1 MTPEPQLSFPP
12 FHLDLANEQLWRGAE
27 LLPLRLKA
35 FVLLRYLVEHAQR
48 LVTQEEL
55 LKAVWQRAYVS
66 EGLLRGYI
74 RELREVLGD
83 DAKAPRFIET
93 ASGRGYRFIAP
104 VTTTPPVLSLKSRA
118 PNTLH
123 PASGFVGRELGWR
136 NSTAGSSGR
145 SWVSARWCL

>member
-1 MTPEPQLSFPP
+1 MTTPEPQLSFPP
-12 FHLDLANEQLWRGAE
+12 FHLDLMNERLWCGAE
-27 LLPLRLKA
+27 QVPLRPKA

-55 LKAVWQRAYVS
+55 LKAVWQRTCVS

-83 DAKAPRFIET
+83 EAKAPRFIET

-104 VTTTPPVLSLKSRA
+104 VTTI
-118 PNTLH
+118 H
-123 PASGFVGRELGWR
+123 PS
-136 NSTAGSSGR
+136 
-145 SWVSARWCL
+145 